1 MKTLLAIFIFI
12 PTFIFA
18 QAPVNDVPC
27 GAINIPVVS
36 AANCVPTS
44 IYQWANATFSTG
56 GTSNPSCGG
65 FGNTS
70 KDVWYKFTTI
80 NNNCAILFDKAY
92 TLSLDLAAAVYD
104 ADNCS
109 LFYSNQW
116 CSDDDGPN
124 AYPQFQFDNLVPGA
138 TYYLRVW
145 QYNANIDTG
154 SAKICI
160 VSEPATAP
168 TNGTTGIN
176 TNFPS
181 SSATL
186 DINGLVKIRGGAPAN
201 NKVLTSDAIGIA
213 SWKVIPVPTK
223 IAFGIYLLPGSPQSI
238 NSNVFTKISFNEPEE
253 LGATNITASI
263 FTAPET
269 ATYHFDA
276 TIMFALPTAANVAVR
291 LVVKDAANNIIRNY
305 EARENSASASTE
317 KNLSVACTTALT
329 IGQKVEVQYYQNT
342 GTTLFINNS
351 GTLGV
356 DRKTRFQGFKIN

>member
-1 MKTLLAIFIFI
+1 MKILATIIALIPTLL
-12 PTFIFA
+12 FA

-70 KDVWYKFTTI
+70 KDVWFKFTII

-92 TLSLDLAAAVYD
+92 TISHDLAAAVYD
-104 ADNCS
+104 AENCS

-138 TYYLRVW
+138 TYYLRLW
-145 QYNANIDTG
+145 HYNPAIDSG

-160 VSEPATAP
+160 VSEPAVSP
-168 TNGTTGIN
+168 SNGKTGIN

-181 SSATL
+181 TAL
-186 DINGLVKIRGGAPAN
+186 DVNGIIKIRGGAPAN

-223 IAFGIYLLPGSPQSI
+223 IAFGIYRVLSSPQSI
-238 NSNVFTKISFNEPEE
+238 NSNAFTKILFGEPEE
-253 LGATNITASI
+253 LGEANVIASV

-276 TIMFALPTAANVAVR
+276 SVMFALPSGADVALR
-291 LVVKDAANNIIRNY
+291 LVVRDASNSVIRNY
-305 EARENSASASTE
+305 ETRENGSTASTE
-317 KNLSVACTTALT
+317 KNFSVSTTTALT
-329 IGQKVEVQYYQNT
+329 TGQKVEVQFFQNT
-342 GTTLFINNS
+342 GSSLSINNI